1 MPVIAKP
8 IENPNINT
16 KLNYSVSY
24 KMPTYWCQSSLII
37 GNAHSV
43 EERDDLISSQANY
56 HMPW

>member
-8 IENPNINT
+8 IENAKINT
-16 KLNYSVSY
+16 KLNFSVSFI
-24 KMPTYWCQSSLII
+24 MPSYWCQPSLII
-37 GNAHSV
+37 GISHLV